1 MRDGLTT
8 RRMQAT
14 LNSAPDTHRYKGE
27 IDAIIKTTARSYDP
41 GDRPV
46 NSSNLPDGGGGGPE
60 MEKRLVDTVKD
71 DIMQVNEAAWPAMVA
86 VVSHMGNVG
95 LI

>member
-1 MRDGLTT
+1 L
-8 RRMQAT
+8 
-14 LNSAPDTHRYKGE
+14 S
-27 IDAIIKTTARSYDP
+27 
-41 GDRPV
+41 GD
-46 NSSNLPDGGGGGPE
+46 LPDGGGGGPE